1 MSVDQDEG
9 QMMGP
14 QNAKKKKK
22 KKKKKK
28 NERQMME

>member
-14 QNAKKKKK
+14 QNAEKK

>member
-9 QMMGP
+9 QMMGT

-28 NERQMME
+28 NEREMME